1 MIHQSI
7 SLTVQNDAWLNDHV
21 ENSAEASIHQA
32 VKIKLRDLWLQEN
45 KDTLLSSNAFI
56 EENGLPLEKFRSF

>member
-1 MIHQSI
+1 MIRQSI
-7 SLTVQNDAWLNDHV
+7 SLTSQNDAWLKDQV

-32 VKIKLRDLWLQEN
+32 VKIKLRKLWLQEN
-45 KDTLLSSNAFI
+45 KDFLLSSNAFI